1 MDGFVINQGT
11 LFFRMMALSTGGL
24 HAARNEMQ
32 AILPAGMGCPFL
44 YDAEGAGTYWN
55 ARSEPGVD

>member
-1 MDGFVINQGT
+1 
-11 LFFRMMALSTGGL
+11 MALSAGGL

-44 YDAEGAGTYWN
+44 YDAEGVGTYWN
-55 ARSEPGVD
+55 AHSESGGGLILC

>member
-1 MDGFVINQGT
+1 
-11 LFFRMMALSTGGL
+11 MMALSTGGL

-32 AILPAGMGCPFL
+32 AILPAGRGCLFL